1 VTGSARRSIVQSA
14 EVSGTGIHTG
24 AKTSITFR
32 PGTAGEGIAFR
43 RTDLPGQPRIPAIA
57 ANVSGVERCTAL
69 ASGDAS
75 VSTVEH
81 VLAAVA
87 AHGLD
92 DVLIDLD
99 GPEPPNGDG
108 SAQPFFQ
115 ALAGAGVTDRDGSAP
130 TTFRVQAPLTVQEG
144 DASYTVTPMDGL
156 RLTVTIEWPH
166 PLIGRQSGCYDIT
179 PEGFGAN
186 LAAARTFG
194 FAAELDAVKAKGLG
208 KGAVEG
214 SGVLLS
220 ESGVVGTQLRWPDE
234 FVRHKTVDLVGDL
247 ALLGG
252 RLRAEILAFRPSHR
266 GNVALVRALQRVTS
280 LAAPTVMGIEEIM
293 GVLPHRYP
301 MLLVDR
307 IVEIQGSDRIVG
319 IKNVT
324 INEPFFQGHFP
335 GHPIMPGV
343 LIIEAMAQVGGILL
357 MELVEHPETKLV
369 YFMSLDNVKFRRP
382 VVPGDQIRFELE
394 MIQFRGRTCRMRGM
408 GYVDGQLVA
417 EAEMMA
423 RVMDR

>member
-1 VTGSARRSIVQSA
+1 MSTAARRSIARPAKV
-14 EVSGTGIHTG
+14 EGTGIHTG
-24 AKTSITFR
+24 ARTSVTFR
-32 PGTAGEGIAFR
+32 PGSPGDGIVLR
-43 RTDLPGQPRIPAIA
+43 RTDLPGQPRIPALA

-75 VSTVEH
+75 VRTVEH
-81 VLAAVA
+81 LLAAVA
-87 AHGLD
+87 AQRLD
-92 DVLIDLD
+92 DLLIDLD

-108 SAQPFFQ
+108 SAQPFCQ
-115 ALAGAGVTDRDGSAP
+115 ALAGAGLTELPGTP
-130 TTFRVQAPLTVQEG
+130 TTFRVAAPLTVQEG
-144 DASYTVTPMDGL
+144 DASYLVAPRDGL

-179 PEGFGAN
+179 PESFGAH

-194 FAAELDAVKAKGLG
+194 FAAEMEGLKAKGLG
-208 KGAVEG
+208 QGAAEG
-214 SGVLLS
+214 CGILLS
-220 ESGVVGTQLRWPDE
+220 DSGVVGAQLRWPDE
-234 FVRHKTVDLVGDL
+234 FVRHKALDLVGDL

-252 RLRAEILAFRPSHR
+252 RLQAEIVAFRPSHQ

-280 LAAPTVMGIEEIM
+280 LSAPAVMGIEEIM
-293 GVLPHRYP
+293 GALPHRYP

-307 IVEIQGSDRIVG
+307 ILEIQGNERIVG
-319 IKNVT
+319 LKNVT
-324 INEPFFQGHFP
+324 ANEPFFQGHFP
-335 GHPIMPGV
+335 GHPVMPGV
-343 LIIEAMAQVGGILL
+343 LIVEAMAQVGGILL

-394 MIQFRGRTCRMRGM
+394 MIQFRGRTCRMRGA
-408 GYVDGQLVA
+408 GYVEGQLVA

>member
-1 VTGSARRSIVQSA
+1 MTPTPRRSITGSA

-24 AKTSITFR
+24 AAAKLTFR
-32 PGTAGEGIAFR
+32 PAAAGEGVVFR
-43 RTDLPGQPRIPAIA
+43 RTDLSGHPRIPAVA
-57 ANVSGVERCTAL
+57 DNVSSAERRTVLGA
-69 ASGDAS
+69 GEAS

-92 DVLIDLD
+92 DLLIDLD

-108 SAQPFFQ
+108 SAQSFFE
-115 ALAGAGVTDRDGSAP
+115 ALAKAGIAENGGSAP
-130 TTFRVQAPLTVQEG
+130 GVSLSAPLTVREG
-144 DASYTVTPMDGL
+144 DATYVIAPRQGL

-166 PLIGRQSGCYDIT
+166 PLIGRQSGCYDIN
-179 PEGFGAN
+179 PEGFAAE
-186 LAAARTFG
+186 LARARTFG
-194 FAAELDAVKAKGLG
+194 FIAEAEALKAKGLG
-208 KGAVEG
+208 RGAG
-214 SGVLLS
+214 KDSAILLS
-220 ESGVVGTQLRWPDE
+220 ESGVVGTSLRWPDE
-234 FVRHKTVDLVGDL
+234 FVRHKAADLLGDL

-252 RLRAEILAFRPSHR
+252 RLDAEVVAFRPSHK
-266 GNVALVRALQRVTS
+266 GNVELVRALRRVTS
-280 LAAPTVMGIEEIM
+280 LTTPPAMDIEAIL

-307 IVEIQGSDRIVG
+307 IVEVQGQERIVG

-324 INEPFFQGHFP
+324 FNEPFFQGHFP

-343 LIIEAMAQVGGILL
+343 LIVEAMAQVGGLLL
-357 MELVEHPETKLV
+357 MGAVEHPESKLV

-382 VVPGDQIRFELE
+382 VVPGDQLRFELE
-394 MIQFRGRTCRMRGM
+394 MVQFRGRTCRMRGT
-408 GYVDGQLVA
+408 GYVDGQVVA

-423 RVMDR
+423 RVVDR